1 MPDQAGQQPGGMP
14 PTVPRAIA
22 VPEPRAAPE
31 RHPTASDR
39 SWWNKY
45 RTAIVLAVI
54 SLALFLI
61 TVGLY
66 PSTTQLPVPLSS
78 TLALQAT
85 QPVASITY
93 EVDQISSS
101 VAEMKITILL
111 PVGAPIPPASTP
123 VVGLVVSPP
132 IGTSF
137 TTCPAPACKSESDG
151 ISSWKVLLG
160 FRPFTSPNGTSG
172 IAFADF
178 FVRAHGFGGTY
189 NDVNASVVAPAVIY
203 HGSGTPTLLTQYN
216 IPDAAKYDW
225 SVFPLE
231 FASLT
236 FATWSEPVAN
246 GQIPARVA
254 DGTNFANQGKD
265 NYHTFL
271 AGVILGLAGG
281 ALLTALQETLDA
293 NKK

>member
-1 MPDQAGQQPGGMP
+1 MPDQAGEQPGVVHSGAAGSAQ
-14 PTVPRAIA
+14 VPDSRA
-22 VPEPRAAPE
+22 VSGG
-31 RHPTASDR
+31 HPAGPGG
-39 SWWNKY
+39 SWWKKY
-45 RTAIVLAVI
+45 RTAIVLAAIGLV
-54 SLALFLI
+54 LFLV
-61 TVGLY
+61 TAGLY
-66 PSTTQLPVPLSS
+66 PSTAQLPVPLAS

-85 QPVASITY
+85 RPVASITY
-93 EVDQISSS
+93 EVDQTSSS
-101 VAEMKITILL
+101 VAEIKVTVLL
-111 PVGAPIPPASTP
+111 PVGAPIPPATTP

-137 TTCPAPACKSESDG
+137 TACPAPACKSDSNG
-151 ISSWKVLLG
+151 VSSWKVLLA
-160 FRPFTSPNGTSG
+160 FRPFTGPNGTSG
-172 IAFADF
+172 IAFAHF

-231 FASLT
+231 FASPT
-236 FATWSEPVAN
+236 FATWSEPVTG
-246 GQIPARVA
+246 GQITARVA
-254 DGTNFANQGKD
+254 DGTDFANQGKD

-271 AGVILGLAGG
+271 AGVVLGLAGG
-281 ALLTALQETLDA
+281 ALLTALQETLNA

>member
-1 MPDQAGQQPGGMP
+1 MPDQAGQQPGVLP
-14 PTVPRAIA
+14 PNVPGAME
-22 VPEPRAAPE
+22 VPESRAAAE
-31 RHPTASDR
+31 RHPTGSDR
-39 SWWNKY
+39 SWWKKY
-45 RTAIVLAVI
+45 RTAIILAVL
-54 SLALFLI
+54 SLVLFLV
-61 TVGLY
+61 TAGLY

-78 TLALQAT
+78 MLALQAT

-93 EVDQISSS
+93 EVDQISPS

-111 PVGAPIPPASTP
+111 PVGAPIPPANTP

-137 TTCPAPACKSESDG
+137 TTCPAPACKSESEG
-151 ISSWKVLLG
+151 ISSWKVLLS

-172 IAFADF
+172 ISFADF
-178 FVRAHGFGGTY
+178 FVRADDFGGTY

-231 FASLT
+231 FASPT
-236 FATWSEPVAN
+236 FATWSEPVTN
-246 GQIPARVA
+246 GQITARVA
-254 DGTNFANQGKD
+254 DGTDFANQGKD

-281 ALLTALQETLDA
+281 ALLAALQETLDA